1 LAASETNF
9 ARQRTYGYASFQKL
23 LPETVKITN
32 RRQSQTAGGLIMAV
46 KHVEVAGIGT
56 ISIYKRRGASSL
68 RLSVVGNGKVRV
80 TIPAWASFSAGLK
93 YAQNQVEWIRQHQP
107 APTPSLAS
115 GYRVGK
121 SHQLLFMRT
130 PSVSKPTKRVSQATI
145 IIKYPPTLSQDSPT
159 VQALAAK
166 ASIEALRDQAE
177 TLLPDRLQALAT
189 KHGCSYYGVQ
199 VRKLKGR
206 WGSCSSKKLIVLNL
220 FLMQLPWELID
231 YVLLHELA
239 HTSYMNHGPEFWSLL
254 TSYEPKARFLRKQ
267 IKTHQPLLQPLSVQ

>member
-1 LAASETNF
+1 
-9 ARQRTYGYASFQKL
+9 
-23 LPETVKITN
+23 
-32 RRQSQTAGGLIMAV
+32 MAV
-46 KHVEVAGIGT
+46 KHVEIAGIGT
-56 ISIYKRRGASSL
+56 VSIYKRRGASSL
-68 RLSVVGNGKVRV
+68 RLSVIGAGKVRV

-93 YAQNQVEWIRQHQP
+93 YAQNQAEWIHQHQP
-107 APTPSLAS
+107 AVAPSLAS

-130 PSVSKPTKRVSQATI
+130 PSVSKPSKRVSQATI
-145 IIKYPPTLSQDSPT
+145 IIKFPPSLSQDSPA

-177 TLLPDRLQALAT
+177 TLLPDRLHALA
-189 KHGCSYYGVQ
+189 KEHGCSYYGVQ

-231 YVLLHELA
+231 YVLLHELT
-239 HTSYMNHGPEFWSLL
+239 HTTHMNHGSEFWDLL
-254 TSYEPKARFLRKQ
+254 LSYEPHARVLRKK
-267 IKTHQPLLQPLSVQ
+267 IKTHQPLLQPLFV